1 MIKTNPNCSALNIVH
16 SNGFFAEP
24 HQLRLTLLHELLH
37 AFDFGDKNITEIE
50 TAWEASFD
58 SSMPAITNYHWD
70 TNAQG
75 FHKRTFLPADKEAS
89 LTQINAFRQCLT

>member
-1 MIKTNPNCSALNIVH
+1 VH

-37 AFDFGDKNITEIE
+37 AFEFGGENITKIE

-75 FHKRTFLPADKEAS
+75 FHKRTFLPADKEVRLNPRNSAP
-89 LTQINAFRQCLT
+89 R